1 MDRLITFGENLV
13 CLTPEQNGPLRHAA
27 NFTRRLAGA
36 EGNTAIGLARLG
48 ISARWLGRVGDD
60 EFGKFIA
67 ATLRGEGVETF
78 AIPASLGW
86 PTAIYFKEFRG
97 WGETSVY
104 YYRRNSA
111 GSTLMPEDLSD
122 AWWTGAA
129 WLHLTGI
136 TPMLSDSCAAT
147 VETAVREAKRRNVRL
162 SVDPNVRRRL
172 GTDEELR
179 RRICPLVEAAD
190 LILLNET
197 EAEFL
202 YNQNPVTLCE
212 SLANAVPGR
221 MVVLKQGAHGA
232 AYWSGDQHI
241 QASGMAVKPG
251 RDPIGAGDGFNAGF
265 LAGLM
270 RGLDIPTALRLGCF
284 AGGLAVTVDGDYEG
298 YPTWAEAER
307 FLAEQPPLTR

>member
-1 MDRLITFGENLV
+1 MNHVITLGESLV

-27 NFTRRLAGA
+27 NFTRRMAGA

-48 ISARWLGRVGDD
+48 IPARWLGRVGDD
-60 EFGKFIA
+60 EFGRFLTTA
-67 ATLRGEGVETF
+67 LRGEGVETF
-78 AIPASLGW
+78 AIQAAPGL

-111 GSTLMPEDLSD
+111 GSTLTPEDLSD
-122 AWWTGAA
+122 AWWTGAT

-147 VETAVREAKRRNVRL
+147 VEAAVREAKHRNIRL
-162 SVDPNVRRRL
+162 SVDPNIRRRL
-172 GTDEELR
+172 GTDDELR
-179 RRICPLVEAAD
+179 RRIRPLVEAAD
-190 LILLNET
+190 LILLNDT

-202 YNQNPVTLCE
+202 YNQNPVALCE
-212 SLANAVPGR
+212 SLARAVPGR
-221 MVVLKQGAHGA
+221 MVVLKQGAQGA
-232 AYWSGDQHI
+232 AYWSGDQHL
-241 QASGMAVKPG
+241 QANGITVQPG

-265 LAGLM
+265 LAGLI
-270 RGLDIPTALRLGCF
+270 RGLDISTALRLGCF
-284 AGGLAVTVDGDYEG
+284 GGGLAVTVDGDYEG

-307 FLAEQPPLTR
+307 FLASQPPVTR